1 MAMIRTE
8 NSDYE
13 AFGSTDVLMLSAVL
27 FWAVNFSFV
36 KIALEEMSPLAF
48 NGIRL
53 LFASVVLMLVLVLK
67 GESLKVDRIIFWKLV
82 VLGLIGNTAY
92 QMFFIHGIDWTTASN
107 SAIILAITPVVIA
120 LLSSLMKHERVH
132 LAAWGG
138 ILFSL
143 LGFYLVISSRSGSF
157 EVSSLAVRGDL
168 LIFGGNIC
176 WAVYTVF
183 SKPLLGRMS
192 PLKLTAL
199 TMVFGTVF
207 FLPFC
212 VKDIVQIPFRIVT
225 FKAWGSL
232 LYSGLFAL
240 VICYVIWYAS
250 VRRVGNTKTAIY
262 SYLIPVFTGIFAYF
276 FIGERIGGQQVVGA
290 LVIFAGVY
298 LARIGYKSLLRKD
311 EKSGTA
317 QVDS

>member
-1 MAMIRTE
+1 MASVQNR
-8 NSDYE
+8 NSKYKT
-13 AFGSTDVLMLSAVL
+13 FGTTDVLMLSAVL

-36 KIALEEMSPLAF
+36 KIALKELSPLAF

-53 LFASVVLMLVLVLK
+53 FFASVVLSLVLVLK
-67 GESLKVDRIIFWKLV
+67 GENLKVGRKIFWKLM
-82 VLGLIGNTAY
+82 VLGFIGNTAY
-92 QMFFIHGIDWTTASN
+92 QMSFIHGIDWTSASN
-107 SAIILAITPVVIA
+107 SAIIIAITPVFIA
-120 LLSSLMKHERVH
+120 LLSSLMKHEKVH
-132 LAAWGG
+132 PAAWAG

-143 LGFYLVISSRSGSF
+143 LGFYLVISSRTGPF
-157 EVSSLAVRGDL
+157 EISSPGVRGDL

-183 SKPLLGRMS
+183 SKPLLERMS

-199 TMVFGTVF
+199 TMVFGTLF

-212 VKDIVQIPFRIVT
+212 VIDIVQIPFRNVT

-262 SYLIPVFTGIFAYF
+262 SYLIPVFTAIFAYF
-276 FIGERIGGQQVVGA
+276 FIGERISGQQVAGA
-290 LVIFAGVY
+290 LIIFLGLY
-298 LARIGYKSLLRKD
+298 LARIGYKRFLRKD
-311 EKSGTA
+311 IEL
-317 QVDS
+317 